1 MIRIMLLLP
10 LLVMGFVAN
19 AQWYLV
25 GDGIGWSEQESLRFQ
40 PTASPDVYVL
50 EVMQLNGPFKI
61 KEKAT
66 WETSF
71 GSNGELL
78 IAGETYFAKKDG
90 QNISVGGEVRNA
102 LITINTKTLSILV
115 VGDWVPD
122 TDDSWY
128 LVGDI
133 NGWEESSEYLFSP
146 TADENVFKLEVPLLS
161 GYFKIK
167 KKGTWSEAF
176 GSDGKF
182 SLVEGV
188 LYEAE
193 KSANQNIRVYNEII
207 DAVITINTMAYTIL
221 VQKEVEPQP
230 VRPAYLIAPNAHNF
244 PNLWYDAGDS
254 MRTIDKEKYNGSN
267 IWILS
272 LARDVVYVD
281 MIKFGVYYSDREYYK
296 DKPIE
301 VGHVYKMYDFQDE
314 NGRWQ
319 MSLDDL
325 GKLYD
330 AEGVINYPEE
340 LYLVGNRINGL
351 SNDPENGLLMMKDG
365 AEYSIDGVVFESTS
379 LYDHTCDFSFTTRIA
394 DDWGTVNQS
403 MRFGDHDG
411 WATSQVPG
419 ENWAVHCYPASE
431 NSPAI
436 GVDWSISPGVYDIK
450 VNLEKMEI
458 TVKESTSSIQDAVA
472 PSGQTPVYYSLQ
484 GILVERPERGVFI
497 EVDGNASR
505 KVVIR

>member
-10 LLVMGFVAN
+10 LLVMGLVAN

-50 EVMQLNGPFKI
+50 EGMQLNGPFKI
-61 KEKAT
+61 KEKST

-122 TDDSWY
+122 TDDKWY

-146 TADENVFKLEVPLLS
+146 TADENVFKLEVPILS

-207 DAVITINTMAYTIL
+207 DAEVTINTDNYTIL
-221 VQKEVEPQP
+221 VKKEIQPQP
-230 VRPAYLIAPNAHNF
+230 VRPVYLIVPNEYNL
-244 PNLWYDAGDS
+244 PNVWYDTGNGTQCLES
-254 MRTIDKEKYNGSN
+254 SRYNENNENN
-267 IWILS
+267 IWILN
-272 LARDVVYVD
+272 LPRDIVY
-281 MIKFGVYYSDREYYK
+281 
-296 DKPIE
+296 
-301 VGHVYKMYDFQDE
+301 
-314 NGRWQ
+314 
-319 MSLDDL
+319 
-325 GKLYD
+325 
-330 AEGVINYPEE
+330 
-340 LYLVGNRINGL
+340 
-351 SNDPENGLLMMKDG
+351 
-365 AEYSIDGVVFESTS
+365 
-379 LYDHTCDFSFTTRIA
+379 
-394 DDWGTVNQS
+394 
-403 MRFGDHDG
+403 
-411 WATSQVPG
+411 
-419 ENWAVHCYPASE
+419 
-431 NSPAI
+431 
-436 GVDWSISPGVYDIK
+436 
-450 VNLEKMEI
+450 
-458 TVKESTSSIQDAVA
+458 
-472 PSGQTPVYYSLQ
+472 
-484 GILVERPERGVFI
+484 
-497 EVDGNASR
+497 
-505 KVVIR
+505 